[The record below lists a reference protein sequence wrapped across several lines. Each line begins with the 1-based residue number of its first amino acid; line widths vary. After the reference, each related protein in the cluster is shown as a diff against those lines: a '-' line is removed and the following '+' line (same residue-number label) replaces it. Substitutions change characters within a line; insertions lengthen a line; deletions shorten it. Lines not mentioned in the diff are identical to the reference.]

1 MKHNPQGQSKSG
13 PQFKSGGNS
22 GKTSGG
28 SVPSGQSKP
37 GTPFSRGS
45 RGSTAGNSNGVLEGQ
60 HLRGYVHDA
69 KRSGL
74 PAPQDASAG
83 RVKRSS

>member
-1 MKHNPQGQSKSG
+1 MTYNSHGQSKS
-13 PQFKSGGNS
+13 QFKSGGNS

-45 RGSTAGNSNGVLEGQ
+45 KGSTAGNSNGVLEGQ
-60 HLRGYVHDA
+60 HLRGYVHNA
-69 KRSGL
+69 SCSGL